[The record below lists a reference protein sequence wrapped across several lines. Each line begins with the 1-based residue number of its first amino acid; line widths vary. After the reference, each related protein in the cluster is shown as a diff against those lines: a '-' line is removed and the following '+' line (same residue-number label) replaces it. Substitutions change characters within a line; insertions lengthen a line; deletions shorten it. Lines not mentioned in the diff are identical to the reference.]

1 MRSSNW
7 LPCLYCWE
15 YVHTI
20 ELPRLRAAKI
30 PIIVPFGIGFLGGIV
45 WGPEVPW
52 KKSSKPYQVLPWWT
66 PHAVCPSTVDWDLNF
81 VCASDRLGCWE
92 TLGFIPNQIDG
103 VIENENPWF
112 TAKIF
117 PNQSIVPPMWVL
129 GYGQVIDYLHNSMVS
144 TTKQAD
150 VVNPMPWTYHLGMVD
165 AIHLWSYIGE
175 GL

>member
-7 LPCLYCWE
+7 LPFLYCWE

-66 PHAVCPSTVDWDLNF
+66 PHAVCPSTVDWDLNL

-112 TAKIF
+112 TVKIF

-144 TTKQAD
+144 TTK
-150 VVNPMPWTYHLGMVD
+150 
-165 AIHLWSYIGE
+165 
-175 GL
+175 